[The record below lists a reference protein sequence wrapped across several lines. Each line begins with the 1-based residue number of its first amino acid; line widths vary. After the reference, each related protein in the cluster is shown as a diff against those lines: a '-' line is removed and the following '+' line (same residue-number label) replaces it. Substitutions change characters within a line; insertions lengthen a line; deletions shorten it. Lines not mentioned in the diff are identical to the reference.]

1 MNFLWDLLRSPWVWI
16 ASIPRLLAALSLA
29 GRIAACVAVFQVL
42 VVLLA
47 TLVVIVG
54 DDQQVI
60 EAWRRWDRLA
70 VLAFLLVLTPFLVY
84 QAAKLWLEREA
95 SRYPDILSAWRAA
108 LAELNRQGISLTD
121 VPLFLV
127 VGSASDDE
135 EQRLLAE
142 APCEFIVSAAPQGSS
157 ALHVYG
163 GEDAVFVS
171 LATCSRLSDLA
182 RRGDQ
187 RRIPSPAGAQR
198 PGDRGRQG
206 APADPFKTTDLGTLM
221 AAAEAKPLADAP
233 PPVAATASRAPVGA
247 ANATIDVSQM
257 LPRMLPA
264 EPGITPD
271 TTGAALQPQSAASRD
286 EMRQRLTYF
295 LDLLRR
301 DRAGLVPLNG
311 VLAVIPGGRLLGG
324 TADAAAMG
332 LALGDDLA
340 TVSSR
345 TGARAPV
352 VTVVIGL
359 ESEPGFC
366 ELIRRMPESERSG
379 RLGHRF
385 PVGVVASEDE
395 ASSLARRACG
405 MVEDLVSGRLFRAPD
420 VLAAPGNDRLAVL
433 LVKLRSELADRL
445 AGVLRRA
452 MLAPGGAAHDSAPF
466 LAGCYLAACGT
477 RDGERGFAQGVI
489 ARLLDNCGDLEWT
502 LDAIAADER
511 AGGVARV
518 LWGVSGVVLAVVA
531 AAIAWRMWAGG

>member
-1 MNFLWDLLRSPWVWI
+1 MNYLWDLLRSPWVWL
-16 ASIPRLLAALSLA
+16 ASIPRLFAALSLA
-29 GRIAACVAVFQVL
+29 GRIAACVAVFQLL

-70 VLAFLLVLTPFLVY
+70 VLAILLVLTPFLVH

-95 SRYPDILSAWRAA
+95 SRYPDILEAWRGA
-108 LAELNRQGISLTD
+108 LTELNRQGISLTE

-127 VGSASDDE
+127 VGSSSGDE
-135 EQRLLAE
+135 EERLLAE
-142 APCEFIVSAAPQGSS
+142 APCQFTVSAAPKGDA

-182 RRGDQ
+182 RKGEQ
-187 RRIPSPAGAQR
+187 RRMPGPALLCSNGPQ
-198 PGDRGRQG
+198 PT
-206 APADPFKTTDLGTLM
+206 PADPFKTTDLGTLM
-221 AAAEAKPLADAP
+221 AAAGAKPPDEAP
-233 PPVAATASRAPVGA
+233 RSASTAAERPPAAALGT
-247 ANATIDVSQM
+247 TIDVSQIPIQPPSGASSEAFGM
-257 LPRMLPA
+257 APQPA
-264 EPGITPD
+264 
-271 TTGAALQPQSAASRD
+271 QSAARRD

-301 DRAGLVPLNG
+301 DRAGIVPLNG
-311 VLAVIPGGRLLGG
+311 VLAVIPGGRLMGG
-324 TADAAAMG
+324 GADAAAVG
-332 LALGDDLA
+332 LALGDDLG
-340 TVSSR
+340 TTTSR

-352 VTVVIGL
+352 VAIVLGL
-359 ESEPGFC
+359 EAEPGFV
-366 ELIRRMPESERSG
+366 ELIRRMPEAERCG

-395 ASSLARRACG
+395 AASLARRACG
-405 MVEDLVSGRLFRAPD
+405 NVEDLVSGRLFRAAD
-420 VLAAPGNDRLAVL
+420 VLALPGNDRLAVL
-433 LVKLRSELADRL
+433 MVKLRSELADRL

-452 MLAPGGAAHDSAPF
+452 MLAPGGVAHDSAPF

-489 ARLLDNCGDLEWT
+489 ARLLDSCGDLEWT
-502 LDAIAADER
+502 REAIVADER

-518 LWGVSGVVLAVVA
+518 LWGVSGVVLALVA
-531 AAIAWRMWAGG
+531 AVIAWRMWAGG